1 MADRRRSAGSAPQR
15 GGVRVDVIL
24 YSALSRNAT
33 FFAEK
38 QERIYLDPRFD
49 TDKRKNRRGYCDFA
63 KNLRRENGGHRGAH
77 GQSGEDGTGATR
89 YREKT
94 GKRRE
99 KEIKNLHLER
109 RKRG

>member
-49 TDKRKNRRGYCDFA
+49 TEKRKNRRGYCDFA
-63 KNLRRENGGHRGAH
+63 KNLRRENGGAQGSPRTEWGGRDRGH
-77 GQSGEDGTGATR
+77 KIS
-89 YREKT
+89 
-94 GKRRE
+94 
-99 KEIKNLHLER
+99 
-109 RKRG
+109 

>member
-49 TDKRKNRRGYCDFA
+49 TEKRKNRRGYCDFA

-77 GQSGEDGTGATR
+77 GQSGEDGTGPQDIVKKP
-89 YREKT
+89 EKD
-94 GKRRE
+94 E
-99 KEIKNLHLER
+99 KK
-109 RKRG
+109 K

>member
-1 MADRRRSAGSAPQR
+1 MADRRRSAGSAPKR

-49 TDKRKNRRGYCDFA
+49 TEKRKNRRGYCDFA

-77 GQSGEDGTGATR
+77 GQSGEDGTGPQDIVKKP
-89 YREKT
+89 EKD
-94 GKRRE
+94 E
-99 KEIKNLHLER
+99 KK
-109 RKRG
+109 K

>member
-1 MADRRRSAGSAPQR
+1 MADRRRSAGSAPKR

-49 TDKRKNRRGYCDFA
+49 TEKRKNRRGYCDFA
-63 KNLRRENGGHRGAH
+63 KNLRRENGGTGEPTDRVGRTGRGP
-77 GQSGEDGTGATR
+77 QDIVKKP
-89 YREKT
+89 EKD
-94 GKRRE
+94 E
-99 KEIKNLHLER
+99 KK
-109 RKRG
+109 K

>member
-38 QERIYLDPRFD
+38 QER
-49 TDKRKNRRGYCDFA
+49 A
-63 KNLRRENGGHRGAH
+63 A
-77 GQSGEDGTGATR
+77 
-89 YREKT
+89 
-94 GKRRE
+94 
-99 KEIKNLHLER
+99 IKIRLHKVNDR
-109 RKRG
+109 V

>member
-38 QERIYLDPRFD
+38 QES
-49 TDKRKNRRGYCDFA
+49 
-63 KNLRRENGGHRGAH
+63 EN
-77 GQSGEDGTGATR
+77 ATN
-89 YREKT
+89 KSNK
-94 GKRRE
+94 G
-99 KEIKNLHLER
+99 
-109 RKRG
+109 

>member
-49 TDKRKNRRGYCDFA
+49 TEKRKNRRGYCDFA
-63 KNLRRENGGHRGAH
+63 KNLRRENGGHRGAN